1 MSGLKVTTTEDG
13 VLDVEL
19 DRAPDN
25 LMTVE
30 LCAQLTALLLAP
42 PSGAHVLRL
51 RAAGGVFCL
60 GRERPAATA
69 GDLHAESLV
78 LVGLHRALR
87 TSPLVTVAQVHGDAA
102 GFGVG
107 MIAAC
112 DVAVATEDAEFW
124 FPEVGIDLAPAI
136 VLAWLPRAV
145 GEREAFW
152 LTATGEHLP
161 ARRAKHLGLVNEVVA
176 DGAALEVE
184 VARRVAALRARSPRV
199 HAEIKDMLRIGRVLD
214 EDTALGVSVDRLVV
228 GALRRTEGTAADAA
242 RSAGA

>member
-1 MSGLKVTTTEDG
+1 MSGLKVTTPADG

-25 LMTVE
+25 LMTVA
-30 LCAQLTALLLAP
+30 LCAELTALLLTP
-42 PSGAHVLRL
+42 PADAHVLRL
-51 RAAGGVFCL
+51 RAAGEVFCL

-69 GDLHAESLV
+69 GDLRAESVV
-78 LVGLHRALR
+78 LVGLHNALR
-87 TSPLVTVAQVHGDAA
+87 TSPLVTVAQVHGHAA
-102 GFGVG
+102 GFGAG
-107 MIAAC
+107 MVAAC

-136 VLAWLPRAV
+136 VLAWLPRVV

-176 DGAALEVE
+176 DGAALEAE
-184 VARRVAALRARSPRV
+184 VGRRVTALRARSPRV
-199 HAEIKDMLRIGRVLD
+199 HAEIKDMLRVGRSVD
-214 EDTALGVSVDRLVV
+214 EDTALAVSVDRLVV
-228 GALRRTEGTAADAA
+228 GGLRRAEGSPTKPQ
-242 RSAGA
+242 